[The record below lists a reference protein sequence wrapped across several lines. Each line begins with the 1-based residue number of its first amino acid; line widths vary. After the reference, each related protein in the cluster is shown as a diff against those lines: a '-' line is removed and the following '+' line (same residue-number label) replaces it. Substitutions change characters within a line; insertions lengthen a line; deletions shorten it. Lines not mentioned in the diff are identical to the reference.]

1 MKKNGRQMMGKRF
14 GVAMS
19 ACLMLLL
26 FSGYSAMAESITFK
40 DPKGD
45 DKGPGE
51 YIYPTDSVY
60 KPGSF
65 DLTGMKVKHSGKNV
79 TFSVSTNS
87 KLEDP
92 WGMGVGFA
100 VQMVFIFIDTTPD
113 AGHTEGLAGLNVKF
127 AADQAWDKVVILS
140 PQKQAMVIS
149 EAKIKAAAV
158 LADIVVP
165 GRTKGS
171 GKAISG
177 KVSLGDLGGGD
188 PAKWGYQVVMQSNE
202 GFPIKTDLL
211 TRRVNEFEGQHR
223 WGGGND
229 ADCDPHLMDIL
240 AGNGDG
246 SADEIQAQYD
256 QLAYECGEEG
266 KSVKMTTLQMVR
278 K

>member
-1 MKKNGRQMMGKRF
+1 MKKNGRRMLQKRLGIGLLTGLLLLLF
-14 GVAMS
+14 AGVAM
-19 ACLMLLL
+19 A
-26 FSGYSAMAESITFK
+26 GTITFK

-45 DKGPGE
+45 DKGPGG
-51 YIYPTDSVY
+51 YIYPTDGVY

-65 DLTGMKVKHSGKNV
+65 DLTEVKVEYGGKDV

-100 VQMVFIFIDTTPD
+100 VQMIFIFIDTTPG
-113 AGHTEGLAGLNVKF
+113 AGHTEGLPGLNVKF
-127 AADQAWDKVVILS
+127 APDQAWDKVVILS
-140 PQKQAMVIS
+140 PQKQARVIS
-149 EAKIKAAAV
+149 EAKTKAAAV

-171 GKAISG
+171 NKEISG
-177 KVSLGDLGGGD
+177 KVSLADLGGGD

-202 GFPIKTDLL
+202 GFPTETDLL

-229 ADCDPHLMDIL
+229 GDCDPHMMDIL
-240 AGNGDG
+240 AGKGEG
-246 SADEIQAQYD
+246 TADEIQAQYD
-256 QLAYECGEEG
+256 QLAYECDAEG
-266 KSVKMTTLQMVR
+266 HSVKMATLKMVR
-278 K
+278 KQ